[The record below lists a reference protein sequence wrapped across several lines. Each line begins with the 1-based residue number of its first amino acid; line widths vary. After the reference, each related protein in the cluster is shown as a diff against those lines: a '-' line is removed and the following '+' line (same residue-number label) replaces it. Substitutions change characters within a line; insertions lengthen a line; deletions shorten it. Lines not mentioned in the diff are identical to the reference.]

1 MKGAERWTDGVYA
14 VEGGVVDAA
23 GRWDEPGAEGEWRP
37 VCEGSD
43 LTANIRRQQLAVTRR
58 AAQCGSRR

>member
-1 MKGAERWTDGVYA
+1 MKGAERWTGGVYA

-23 GRWDEPGAEGEWRP
+23 GGWDEPDAEGEWQP

-43 LTANIRRQQLAVTRR
+43 LTANIVVN
-58 AAQCGSRR
+58 SWP